1 MVEVKWK
8 AGTYYYLFDKNF
20 FTANP
25 DEFKG
30 HIYDGFY
37 EFLKISKSFPIII
50 IKHAGKVMTT
60 TASLVEVSEQEIN
73 DTLFKIPELIEDDE
87 LISIDFGAGKMMRVK
102 E

>member
-1 MVEVKWK
+1 
-8 AGTYYYLFDKNF
+8 
-20 FTANP
+20 
-25 DEFKG
+25 
-30 HIYDGFY
+30 
-37 EFLKISKSFPIII
+37 
-50 IKHAGKVMTT
+50 MTT